1 MAALVDMFFHMSSDP
16 NAPIVVYISHSD
28 EDDLLSLRCE
38 IYSHHV
44 SEYAMISK
52 NTVNWNVQLSPWK
65 ADQIGK
71 GVGPF
76 AGQADTF
83 IKSLEVEISQTIID
97 CKLNPSAVYIVGY
110 SLAGLFALYA
120 LYKTDIFDGAACCSG
135 SLWYPEFTSFVEENE
150 FKRKP
155 SKLYLS
161 LGDQESKV
169 KNPVFATVEDKT
181 KEVYEFYKAQDI
193 NVYFEMNPGNHMA
206 DVDKRVAKG
215 IAHLLKE
222 TET

>member
-1 MAALVDMFFHMSSDP
+1 MAIVDTFFYMASDP
-16 NAPIVVYISHSD
+16 NAPIVVYISCSD

-44 SEYAMISK
+44 PEYALISK
-52 NTVNWNVQLSPWK
+52 NTVDWNVQLSPWK
-65 ADQIGK
+65 ANQIVK

-76 AGQADTF
+76 AGRADVF
-83 IKSLEVEISQTIID
+83 IKSLETEISQIIT
-97 CKLNPSAVYIVGY
+97 KRRLNPSAVYIAGY

-120 LYKTDIFDGAACCSG
+120 LYMTDIFDGAACCSG
-135 SLWYPEFTSFVEENE
+135 SLWYPEFTSFVKENE

-161 LGDQESKV
+161 LGDIESKS

-181 KEVYEFYKAQDI
+181 KEVYEFYESEGI
-193 NVYFEMNPGNHMA
+193 NVHFEMTSGNHMT
-206 DVDKRVAKG
+206 DIDKRVARG
-215 IAHLLKE
+215 VAYLLK
-222 TET
+222 

>member
-1 MAALVDMFFHMSSDP
+1 MAIVDTFFHMASDP

-44 SEYAMISK
+44 PEYALISK

-65 ADQIGK
+65 ADQIVK

-76 AGQADTF
+76 AGHADAF
-83 IKSLEVEISQTIID
+83 IKSLENEISKTIID
-97 CKLNPSAVYIVGY
+97 CKLNPSAVYVVGY

-120 LYKTDIFDGAACCSG
+120 LYKTAIFDGAACCSG
-135 SLWYPEFTSFVEENE
+135 SLWYPEFTSFVKENE

-169 KNPVFATVEDKT
+169 KNPVFATLEDKT
-181 KEVYEFYKAQDI
+181 EYYKA
-193 NVYFEMNPGNHMA
+193 NH
-206 DVDKRVAKG
+206 
-215 IAHLLKE
+215 
-222 TET
+222 